1 MSTSEVNL
9 CRLIYFSSASPELTD
24 NDVDAILEEAI
35 AGNELR
41 GITGLLAY
49 DDFHFMQVLEGNE
62 DAVNNLYFR
71 IAQDPRH
78 YDVKLVHYQKVQ
90 ERHFQEWSMAL
101 ARLPE
106 VPGRYIDN
114 LYGGFEPQ
122 LFTADDALK
131 YFDMLRHYLQQ
142 AA

>member
-1 MSTSEVNL
+1 MGTSELNL
-9 CRLIYFSSASPELTD
+9 CRLVYYSSASPELTD
-24 NDVDAILEEAI
+24 KDLDAILEEAI

-41 GITGLLAY
+41 GVTGLLAY

-71 IAQDPRH
+71 IAQDLRH
-78 YDVKLVHYQKVQ
+78 YDVKLIHYQKAE
-90 ERHFQEWSMAL
+90 ERHFQDWAMAL
-101 ARLPE
+101 AKLPE
-106 VPGRYIDN
+106 VPGRYIDK

-122 LFTADDALK
+122 LFSAEDALK

>member
-1 MSTSEVNL
+1 MGTSELNL
-9 CRLIYFSSASPELTD
+9 CRLVYYSSASPELTD
-24 NDVDAILEEAI
+24 KDLDAILEEAI

-41 GITGLLAY
+41 GVTGLLAY

-78 YDVKLVHYQKVQ
+78 HDVKLIHYQKAE
-90 ERHFQEWSMAL
+90 ERHFQDWAMAL
-101 ARLPE
+101 AKLPE
-106 VPGRYIDN
+106 VPGRYIDK

-122 LFTADDALK
+122 RFSAEDALK